1 MGSGLCW
8 GVADFFGGLQS
19 RRLAALRVA
28 VWSQLMGGLAIALV
42 LLASG
47 SPPSPPE
54 GIVWGVAAGVFG
66 GIGLLLFYRGLAA
79 GVMSIVAPIA
89 ACGAIIPIAV
99 SYVVGQAP
107 SGVALAGIVVA
118 LVGIVLVSVPSSG
131 STSHPSGE
139 PRLVVT
145 LALGAAVA
153 FGCFFVALERGAA
166 ASGGQSLWV
175 IGAARVGSLAAL
187 LSAAVV
193 GREAVRWPGRR
204 IVPVALVGVLDTT
217 ANALFALASLGGALG
232 VVSVLGSLYP
242 VATVVLARVVLA
254 EHLARPQVAGVA
266 LALAGVALMS
276 AG

>member
-1 MGSGLCW
+1 
-8 GVADFFGGLQS
+8 
-19 RRLAALRVA
+19 
-28 VWSQLMGGLAIALV
+28 MGGLAVALV

-47 SPPSPPE
+47 SPLPPRE
-54 GIVWGVAAGVFG
+54 GIVWGLGAGVFG

-79 GVMSIVAPIA
+79 GVMTIVAPIA
-89 ACGAIIPIAV
+89 ACGTIIPVAV
-99 SYVVGQAP
+99 SYALGQVP
-107 SGVALAGIVVA
+107 SGVASAGIVAA
-118 LVGIVLVSVPSSG
+118 LIGIVLVSLPSSG

-145 LALGAAVA
+145 LALGSAVA
-153 FGCFFVALERGAA
+153 FGCFLVALERGAA
-166 ASGGQSLWV
+166 ASGAQALWV

-193 GREAVRWPGRR
+193 GRETVRWPGRR
-204 IVPVALVGVLDTT
+204 IVPLAVIGALDTT
-217 ANALFALASLGGALG
+217 ANALFALASLSGALG

-254 EHLARPQVAGVA
+254 ERLARPQAAGVA

-276 AG
+276 AGQAG